1 MTHEPTNSAAT
12 VSEVLPTRTG
22 YDRWASI
29 YDTDGNP
36 LVALEEPLVERLL
49 GDVRSLSVLDVGC
62 GTGRHAL
69 RLASAGAVVP
79 ALDFSPAMLEQAA
92 KRSGLQRSLSKSM
105 TCPNRCRFQPGA
117 STASCAGW

>member
-62 GTGRHAL
+62 GTGRHAP
-69 RLASAGAVVP
+69 RLAAAGAVVH
-79 ALDFSPAMLEQAA
+79 ALDFSPALCNQA
-92 KRSGLQRSLSKSM
+92 RPQ
-105 TCPNRCRFQPGA
+105 
-117 STASCAGW
+117 TATDKTD